1 MPRVSQ
7 AHLDARRDQILDA
20 ARALFAAQGFAR
32 TSMPDIMR
40 KSGLSVGA
48 IYRYF
53 TSKDEIIRAICAEG
67 TQALPSELTASAIRT
82 FLESMQALSNRDG
95 HARLVAQIYA
105 EAALSDDLAALVRG
119 QLDELREQIA
129 GLLTDR
135 EAEDARRIS
144 GAFVA
149 LCQGYSQQMA
159 VKIDVNT
166 DDAVATLLEVIHS

>member
-7 AHLDARRDQILDA
+7 AYLDARRDQILDA
-20 ARALFAAQGFAR
+20 ARTLFAAQGFAR
-32 TSMPDIMR
+32 TSMPDIVR
-40 KSGLSVGA
+40 ASGLSVGA

-53 TSKDEIIRAICAEG
+53 SSKDEIVRAICAQG
-67 TQALPSELTASAIRT
+67 TQALPAELTAPAIRT
-82 FLESMQALSNRDG
+82 FLDRMQALSKRDG

-119 QLDELREQIA
+119 QLDELRERIA

-135 EAEDARRIS
+135 DAEDARRAS
-144 GAFVA
+144 GAFVT

-159 VKIDVNT
+159 VKIDI
-166 DDAVATLLEVIHS
+166 DIEAAAAALLAITRS